1 MCYNL
6 MKDKNLKITIKT
18 FNLNVLNLYLF
29 FLKKAF
35 HKLGIKFSIFFLPIK
50 RKRIT
55 LLKSPHVN
63 KTARE
68 QFEIKH
74 YRVCLKLK
82 SFIKFSVLKWI
93 LLNKSPLLRIKIKI
107 L

>member
-1 MCYNL
+1 M
-6 MKDKNLKITIKT
+6 
-18 FNLNVLNLYLF
+18 
-29 FLKKAF
+29 
-35 HKLGIKFSIFFLPIK
+35 GIKFSIFFLPIK

-74 YRVCLKLK
+74 YDV
-82 SFIKFSVLKWI
+82 FEIEIFYKFSVLKWI
-93 LLNKSPLLRIKIKI
+93 LLNKSPLF
-107 L
+107 